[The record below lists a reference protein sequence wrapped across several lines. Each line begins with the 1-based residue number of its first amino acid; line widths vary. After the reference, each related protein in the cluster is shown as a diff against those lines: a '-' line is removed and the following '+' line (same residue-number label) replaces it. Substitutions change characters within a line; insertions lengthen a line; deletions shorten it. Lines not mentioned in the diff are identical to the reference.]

1 MITRGSR
8 SVWTLVALAS
18 TLLTSLGSPA
28 QDSDEKPKARSV
40 STVEIKPERRTLSPG
55 TPLSVRTL
63 VLRPPQI
70 PNALSWTIESKRHR
84 GYLIATALSPDTK
97 QLATGGLDGI
107 IRIWDAATGEF
118 QKALVGHDS
127 YVYDLAWSPDGRTL
141 ASGGSWDATARLWDV
156 QSGLNLRSLKHPGYV
171 GKVAWSP
178 NGRMLV
184 VSGGESGICLFWEV
198 TLGVERGKVEH
209 GRHVLSSVWSPD
221 GASVAFTCSGQA
233 TQVFDTSEFK
243 VQKSLGEAGLTETN
257 YASAWSPDSKLLAV
271 ATNVGTKIWDVE
283 SGDLKQTLAG
293 PMTTATWS
301 PDGKVLATAY
311 SGNAVQ
317 TWNTAD
323 WKLIKALPIGASA
336 LAYANDGSR
345 LSLMTSSTVTLWDIA
360 ADKALPPID
369 ASGPASRVMWTTGK
383 FMASGIGT
391 NVVSVWDIATG
402 KLAKKLEGHTA
413 PITAL
418 AWAVNNKTLASASA
432 DKTVRVWDAQKGELV
447 KKLEGHTEGVTVL
460 SWAPNGKQLAS
471 GSHDKS
477 VRLWDTVTGKSI
489 KTLDNHPAAVTIMDW
504 NGKML
509 VAGGPSNTI
518 FVWNTT
524 TGQTVRKL
532 EVSGQAQ
539 SLSWSPDGKVIAT
552 GGVDDAIRIMNPAN
566 GATLFKLSLPG
577 DPPSVTALAWSAKGE
592 TIASGRANHTAQIW
606 DPKTGK
612 VAHNV
617 AAMAPVQEL
626 MWSDT
631 LRTLAVGTTDRS
643 VRFYDT
649 VSGKLRATLITDHDQ
664 VPAIT
669 ADGHYR
675 ADSEPEL
682 VYVVQTE
689 SSQDTLSPADF
700 AKKYRWKNS
709 PKDVKLAE

>member
-1 MITRGSR
+1 MITRCSR
-8 SVWTLVALAS
+8 SVWTLIAL
-18 TLLTSLGSPA
+18 TTSLLSNLDSSA
-28 QDSDEKPKARSV
+28 QESDSKPKTRTV
-40 STVEIKPERRTLSPG
+40 SPVEIKPEPRKLSPG

-63 VLRPPQI
+63 VLRPPAI
-70 PNALSWTIESKRHR
+70 PSVLSWTIESKRHR
-84 GYLIATALSPDTK
+84 GYLVATALSPDAK

-107 IRIWDAATGEF
+107 IRLWNAETGEF

-127 YVYDLAWSPDGRTL
+127 YIYDLAWSPDGRTL
-141 ASGGSWDATARLWDV
+141 ASGGSFDATARLWDV
-156 QSGLNLRSLKHPGYV
+156 ASGLNLRSIKHPAWV
-171 GKVAWSP
+171 SKIVWSP
-178 NGRMLV
+178 DGRTLL
-184 VSGGESGICLFWEV
+184 VSGGESGIAKFWDV
-198 TLGVERGKVEH
+198 TLGTERGKVEH
-209 GRHVLSSVWSPD
+209 GRYVLSSVWSPD
-221 GASVAFTCSGQA
+221 GGSVAFTCSGQA
-233 TQVFDTSEFK
+233 AQVFDTTEFK
-243 VQKSLGEAGLTETN
+243 VQKSFGDAGLSETN
-257 YASAWSPDSKLLAV
+257 YSSAWSPDSKLLAV
-271 ATNVGTKIWDVE
+271 ATNLGTKIWDTE
-283 SGDLKQTLAG
+283 AGELKQTLAG
-293 PMTTATWS
+293 PMTTVAWS

-311 SGNAVQ
+311 SGSAVQ

-323 WKLIKALPIGASA
+323 WKLLKALPLGATA
-336 LAYANDGSR
+336 LAYSTDGSR
-345 LSLMTSSTVTLWDIA
+345 LSLMTSSTVTLWDVA
-360 ADKALPPID
+360 ADKALPTID
-369 ASGPASRVMWTTGK
+369 ATGPASRVMWTTGK
-383 FMASGIGT
+383 LMASGIGT

-432 DKTVRVWDAQKGELV
+432 DKTVRVWDAQKGELL
-447 KKLEGHTEGVTVL
+447 KKLEGHTAGVAVL

-477 VRLWDTVTGKSI
+477 VRLWDTVTGKSL
-489 KTLDNHPAAVTIMDW
+489 KTLDNHPTAVTIMDW

-509 VAGGPSNTI
+509 VAGGPSNTV
-518 FVWNTT
+518 FVWNTA

-552 GGVDDAIRIMNPAN
+552 GGVDDSLRIMNPAN

-606 DPKTGK
+606 NPQTAK

-617 AAMAPVQEL
+617 ATMAPVQEV

-631 LRTLAVGTTDRS
+631 LRTLAVGTTDRC
-643 VRFYDT
+643 VRFFDT
-649 VSGKLRATLITDHDQ
+649 ASGKLRATLITDHDQ
-664 VPAIT
+664 VPAIS

-689 SSQDTLSPADF
+689 SSQDTLTPADF

-709 PKDVKLAE
+709 PKDVRLAE

>member
-1 MITRGSR
+1 MIARGSR
-8 SVWTLVALAS
+8 SVWTLIALA
-18 TLLTSLGSPA
+18 TSLLSNLGSSA
-28 QDSDEKPKARSV
+28 QDSDSKPKTRSV
-40 STVEIKPERRTLSPG
+40 TPVEIKPERRTLSPG

-70 PNALSWTIESKRHR
+70 PSVLSWTIESKRHR
-84 GYLIATALSPDTK
+84 GYLVATALSPDAK

-107 IRIWDAATGEF
+107 IRIWDAETGEF
-118 QKALVGHDS
+118 QKAFVGHDS
-127 YVYDLAWSPDGRTL
+127 YIYDLAWSPDGRTL

-156 QSGLNLRSLKHPGYV
+156 RSGLNLRSLKHPGYV

-178 NGRMLV
+178 DGRMLV
-184 VSGGESGICLFWEV
+184 VCGGESGICLFWDV
-198 TLGVERGKVEH
+198 TIGAERGKVEH
-209 GRHVLSSVWSPD
+209 GRHVLSCAWSPD
-221 GASVAFTCSGQA
+221 GASVVFTCSGQA
-233 TQVFDTSEFK
+233 TQVFDTEEFK
-243 VQKSLGEAGLTETN
+243 TRKSLGDAALTETN
-257 YASAWSPDSKLLAV
+257 YSAAWSLDNKLLAV
-271 ATNVGTKIWDVE
+271 ATNVGTKIFDAK

-293 PMTTATWS
+293 PMTTVAWS

-311 SGNAVQ
+311 SGNPVQ

-336 LAYANDGSR
+336 LAYSNDGSR
-345 LSLMTSSTVTLWDIA
+345 LSLMTSSTVTLWDVA
-360 ADKALPPID
+360 ADKALPTID
-369 ASGPASRVMWTTGK
+369 ASGPASRAMWTTGK

-413 PITAL
+413 PITAI
-418 AWAVNNKTLASASA
+418 AWAPNNKTLASASA
-432 DKTVRVWDAQKGELV
+432 DKTVQVWDAQKGELL
-447 KKLEGHTEGVTVL
+447 KKLEGHTAGVAVL

-477 VRLWDTVTGKSI
+477 VRLWDTVTGKST
-489 KTLDNHPAAVTIMDW
+489 KTLDDHPAAVTLMDW

-566 GATLFKLSLPG
+566 GSTHAKLSLPG
-577 DPPSVTALAWSAKGE
+577 EPPSVTALAWSAKGE

-606 DPKTGK
+606 DPQTGK

-617 AAMAPVQEL
+617 ATMAPVQEV

-631 LRTLAVGTTDRS
+631 LRTLAVGTTDRC
-643 VRFYDT
+643 VRFFDT
-649 VSGKLRATLITDHDQ
+649 KSGKLRATLITDHDQ

-675 ADSEPEL
+675 ADSEPKL

-689 SSQDTLSPADF
+689 SSQDTLSPTDF

-709 PKDVKLAE
+709 PKDVKLAD